1 MRMVRRCACPTYG
14 STAVKSSLHGKD
26 AGIVQLQHCVEVVVV
41 AERRL
46 PRVDAVGEWLT
57 RDERKVAGR

>member
-1 MRMVRRCACPTYG
+1 MSLDRRWR
-14 STAVKSSLHGKD
+14 STPGRKGDERGRQFA